1 MYVIVI
7 VCLIL
12 SLAHL
17 ITSLSCLYGAV
28 KYRKMYI
35 WPWFFTCAPL
45 ICMTTAYA
53 VLWWSGDIFNEQLTF
68 SVAEFVMSCCI
79 NGVCLIIVLFF
90 YCRLAGNFTSNVPRH
105 SHKHRRKRKRR
116 HTEQLFI
123 MPSPVPIAEPSV
135 AVPVQQPY
143 TYYAVH
149 GVPAPAP
156 LLVQVEDRYS
166 EKPPNHLPAWRTE
179 WPDVPDAQLQR
190 KLKRHMRK
198 EMGPKVEPARIDGS
212 LDFYAPEPYDGTF
225 PWKMKRIQ
233 DNYRRQRESPAEKI
247 AKMYYEHWPEE
258 LPNIP
263 KSMRQNLRTERERT
277 EDQMRHEGLQKT
289 TNIIS

>member
-1 MYVIVI
+1 MD
-7 VCLIL
+7 
-12 SLAHL
+12 LA
-17 ITSLSCLYGAV
+17 
-28 KYRKMYI
+28 
-35 WPWFFTCAPL
+35 
-45 ICMTTAYA
+45 
-53 VLWWSGDIFNEQLTF
+53 
-68 SVAEFVMSCCI
+68 
-79 NGVCLIIVLFF
+79 
-90 YCRLAGNFTSNVPRH
+90 
-105 SHKHRRKRKRR
+105 
-116 HTEQLFI
+116 
-123 MPSPVPIAEPSV
+123 
-135 AVPVQQPY
+135 
-143 TYYAVH
+143 
-149 GVPAPAP
+149 AP

-166 EKPPNHLPAWRTE
+166 EKPPGHLPAWRTE

-190 KLKRHMRK
+190 KIKRHMRK
-198 EMGPKVEPARIDGS
+198 EMGPKIEPARIDGRFAFFARKSSTILVFS